1 MKRVLIYILLLII
14 IFISLFIIF
23 RIEMNNEIIQE
34 NTVGKV
40 AEDTDI
46 PKPDRIIYK
55 NKEGKYVII
64 YHDVENF
71 QLIYNELYYRISGIN
86 EGKTY
91 TEYEITKMQDEGQ
104 FIEFDYDTKSKNYV
118 FFLDNPELGII
129 KRTANGGQ
137 VILND
142 LKDKESLIKKL
153 EDWTKYYKKYDF
165 NRDKNYTLKSSLD
178 TLPNIT
184 NLVEEKE
191 WVYQSIIDNN
201 EIDYQNAVK
210 LLGAQ
215 SPDDIPAFDPN
226 YETAIIT
233 LSKYEIKNIKQ
244 NIGNIKYEFGDYQD
258 KYFANILIVSKIV
271 NTNCI
276 YYNINSSAL
285 IPSESMNTNIDDYAV
300 EYTIKDG
307 KYYANYNNQQI
318 EIIPLDKASDI
329 ADNEAKKEKYQYQSW
344 RSEFYSRGKNMQDSV
359 SAELISDLSPISKGY
374 HWNPNWQVGEY
385 RNTLMWKIRLFDEND
400 PLTNLYI
407 YVNAING
414 DIVGAGDSSD

>member
-46 PKPDRIIYK
+46 PKPNRIIYK

>member
-165 NRDKNYTLKSSLD
+165 NRGKNYTLKSSLD

-276 YYNINSSAL
+276 YYNINSSTL

-307 KYYANYNNQQI
+307 KYNANYNNQQI
-318 EIIPLDKASDI
+318 EIIPLDRACDI

>member
-14 IFISLFIIF
+14 IFISLFIFF

-34 NTVGKV
+34 DTVGKV
-40 AEDTDI
+40 AENADI

-64 YHDVENF
+64 YQDVENF
-71 QLIYNELYYRISGIN
+71 QLIYNELYYRITGIN

-91 TEYEITKMQDEGQ
+91 TEDEITKMQDEGQ

-118 FFLDNPELGII
+118 FFLDNPEIGII
-129 KRTANGGQ
+129 KRSENGGQ
-137 VILND
+137 VILNNLED
-142 LKDKESLIKKL
+142 RERLIKKL

-178 TLPNIT
+178 TLPNIQ

-215 SPDDIPAFDPN
+215 SPDDIPAFDPTN
-226 YETAIIT
+226 ETAIIT

-276 YYNINSSAL
+276 YYNINSSTL
-285 IPSESMNTNIDDYAV
+285 IPSEEINTSNDDYAV

-318 EIIPLDKASDI
+318 EIIQLGKACDI
-329 ADNEAKKEKYQYQSW
+329 ADNEAKKEKYQYQPW
-344 RSEFYSRGKNMQDSV
+344 RSEFYSRGKNKQDSV
-359 SAELISDLSPISKGY
+359 SAELISNLSTISKGAN
-374 HWNPNWQVGEY
+374 WNPNWQVGEY

-400 PLTNLYI
+400 PLTSLYI

>member
-14 IFISLFIIF
+14 IFISLFIIV

-276 YYNINSSAL
+276 YYNINSSTL

-318 EIIPLDKASDI
+318 EIIPLDKACDI

-385 RNTLMWKIRLFDEND
+385 RNALMWKIRLFDEND
-400 PLTNLYI
+400 PLTSLYI

-414 DIVGAGDSSD
+414 NIIGAGDSSD

>member
-118 FFLDNPELGII
+118 LFLDNPELGII

-153 EDWTKYYKKYDF
+153 ED
-165 NRDKNYTLKSSLD
+165 
-178 TLPNIT
+178 
-184 NLVEEKE
+184 
-191 WVYQSIIDNN
+191 
-201 EIDYQNAVK
+201 
-210 LLGAQ
+210 
-215 SPDDIPAFDPN
+215 
-226 YETAIIT
+226 
-233 LSKYEIKNIKQ
+233 
-244 NIGNIKYEFGDYQD
+244 
-258 KYFANILIVSKIV
+258 
-271 NTNCI
+271 
-276 YYNINSSAL
+276 
-285 IPSESMNTNIDDYAV
+285 
-300 EYTIKDG
+300 
-307 KYYANYNNQQI
+307 
-318 EIIPLDKASDI
+318 
-329 ADNEAKKEKYQYQSW
+329 
-344 RSEFYSRGKNMQDSV
+344 
-359 SAELISDLSPISKGY
+359 
-374 HWNPNWQVGEY
+374 
-385 RNTLMWKIRLFDEND
+385 
-400 PLTNLYI
+400 
-407 YVNAING
+407 
-414 DIVGAGDSSD
+414 

>member
-165 NRDKNYTLKSSLD
+165 NRGKNYTLKSSLD

-276 YYNINSSAL
+276 YYNINSSTL

>member
-178 TLPNIT
+178 TLPNVT

-276 YYNINSSAL
+276 YYNINSSTL

-318 EIIPLDKASDI
+318 EIIPLDKACDI

-359 SAELISDLSPISKGY
+359 SAELISDLRPISKGY

-385 RNTLMWKIRLFDEND
+385 RNALMWKIRLFDEND
-400 PLTNLYI
+400 PLTSLYI

-414 DIVGAGDSSD
+414 NIIGAGDSSD